1 MPPSCN
7 WEQFPTGVSASTSD
21 VQTRVRVDRPHAQR
35 VPGRCNCDAG
45 IIGTD
50 EGVLQGK
57 QAGITSVVA
66 LHREGDVSGDMT
78 ISALECTGFVSE
90 TNAIRFQKPGS
101 YLSGEWNEG
110 TLSLQFRT
118 ADTSATLFVVNKGEK
133 RVVQVELLDG
143 HTMKVITD
151 EGDMVIESQAK

>member
-1 MPPSCN
+1 M
-7 WEQFPTGVSASTSD
+7 
-21 VQTRVRVDRPHAQR
+21 
-35 VPGRCNCDAG
+35 
-45 IIGTD
+45 
-50 EGVLQGK
+50 
-57 QAGITSVVA
+57 VA

-101 YLSGEWNEG
+101 YLLGEWNEG

-118 ADTSATLFVVNKGEK
+118 ADTSATLFVVNKREK